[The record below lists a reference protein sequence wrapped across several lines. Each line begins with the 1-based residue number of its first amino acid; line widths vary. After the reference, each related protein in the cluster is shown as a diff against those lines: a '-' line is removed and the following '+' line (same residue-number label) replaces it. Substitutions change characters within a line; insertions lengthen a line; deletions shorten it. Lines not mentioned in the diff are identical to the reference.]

1 MYCLTA
7 KNRITKRW
15 EDIEYF
21 RDECEFDFMID
32 SIDYN
37 KYSES
42 MILDENHHLHMYYEC
57 KDFTPYFKDK
67 TISKSKCLQKLKD
80 RKFKNE

>member
-1 MYCLTA
+1 MYCLSA

-21 RDECEFDFMID
+21 SDSRQFDFMID
-32 SIDYN
+32 SIDYT

-42 MILDENHHLHMYYEC
+42 MILDENHHLHMYYEY
-57 KDFTPYFKDK
+57 KEYKPYFKEQ
-67 TISKSKCLQKLKD
+67 TEGKSLCKKKLKD
-80 RKFKNE
+80 RKY